1 MSTKYVTRTSPSK
14 EMVLVGE
21 MVEVIVK
28 KQDKT
33 KRSENTPIKSTS
45 NITGQKG
52 SVEKKKSTPVS
63 SRRPQ
68 NWGQIFG
75 NQNLLYM
82 KQVQSSKSTKHTENK
97 EVKKSSN
104 GQELQ
109 KNRCNHNSKNSDA
122 ASSKRTSSQKKVEE
136 LKTCISGK
144 SSSSS
149 TNNIQSVLVQDRA
162 VQIPELN
169 NGFYRFDDF
178 NPVRALCFLMKELE
192 DSVAKDKRT
201 IEIFNEMEQILCRI
215 PISFSPRISALEE
228 LDIMSIQSKLE
239 KDKIKLQEYSEQM
252 KAKCELWMSERE
264 KFRSQIQKQDARL
277 KEADQQQTLL
287 ENHIKALTHQLEEA
301 AESKDKT
308 VSTLKQQIKDD
319 EKVISELRTE
329 LTKQTK
335 LARERYIKNQCMII
349 EKEKLSV
356 LSSYKDTLN
365 VELRNTIKLVHVPF
379 VDTVE
384 TTSSSY
390 YRVAYLL
397 TRYREFQNLIA
408 EQSTAL
414 KEEYINGGGG
424 GGGGGVSSPPPLSPV
439 NTGPAC
445 SSPNLSFTEDGH
457 GLSDISLSVVERMP
471 QERVLKGNAASKDSA
486 AHFVSLAI
494 GESSHTLIPKSFQ
507 KQGANDEEMLAH
519 HCDKSDV
526 VLHRNANMNHG
537 RKSSHQSS
545 RRDHNSDNVSSKPIT
560 CDMEKQIQSKL
571 DDTQHRMSVD
581 VPSPLRDCPP
591 PDWSDSLSSV
601 NTTSDLDIV
610 PSTDI

>member
-1 MSTKYVTRTSPSK
+1 
-14 EMVLVGE
+14 

-365 VELRNTIKLVHVPF
+365 VELRNTIK
-379 VDTVE
+379 
-384 TTSSSY
+384 
-390 YRVAYLL
+390 
-397 TRYREFQNLIA
+397 EFQNLIA

-507 KQGANDEEMLAH
+507 KQGKFARVFRANDEEMLAH